1 MTQYVKNPIM
11 PGFYPDPSICAVDGD
26 YYLVNSTFAYF
37 PGLPVLHSRDL
48 VHWEQIGN
56 VMERA
61 SQLPLERAGHS
72 QGLFAPTIRYH
83 EGTYYVI
90 CTNVSYDGN
99 YVVTA
104 DKPEGP
110 WSEPHY
116 LEGADGIDPSLFF
129 DTDGRCYY
137 IGTHPNPEG
146 CRYNGDWYI
155 WIQELDVTSWK
166 LVGEHKNV
174 WNGAMRGVHWPEG
187 PHLYKKGGYY
197 YIMHAEGGTGPEH
210 AVSVCRSRDIWGPYE
225 NNFCNPILTHR
236 HLGQAFPIKYVGH
249 ADLIETPAGE
259 WYMTMLAVRPLEG
272 YTTMGR
278 ETFLAKVTWENDW
291 PVVNVGVG
299 QLTDEVEVNLPVWL
313 PEQDPDSYTSRSGRK
328 NATPGSDRHYDFS
341 QIESLGDE
349 FLYLRNPELSHYALE
364 AGKGLYLTA
373 TSVTLKEQK
382 SPSYVGIRQQHHA
395 FRAETAIAPEQPD
408 CESGSCRAGLALIQS
423 NEYHLRLEV
432 SADRL
437 EVILCQKGQDTVAG
451 SAALPERPSGTAL
464 RLYLQVDGL
473 CAAAGFIHDGKD
485 IPVAVDLDIRSLST
499 EVAGGFVG
507 CTVGIYATGIYAT
520 KVCDV
525 TDNTAANDRVLF
537 TDLSYRHIDL

>member
-1 MTQYVKNPIM
+1 MAQYAKNPIM
-11 PGFYPDPSICAVDGD
+11 PGFYPDPSICAVGED
-26 YYLVNSTFAYF
+26 YYLVNSSFAYF

-72 QGLFAPTIRYH
+72 QGLFAPTIRCH

-90 CTNVSYDGN
+90 CTNVSYGGN

-129 DTDGRCYY
+129 DMDGRCYY

-146 CRYNGDWYI
+146 CRYDGDWYI
-155 WIQELDVTSWK
+155 WIQELDLTSWK
-166 LVGEHKNV
+166 LTGERKNV

-187 PHLYKKGGYY
+187 PHLYKKGEYY
-197 YIMHAEGGTGPEH
+197 YILHAEGGTGPEH
-210 AVSVCRSRDIWGPYE
+210 AVSVCRSREIWGPYE
-225 NNFCNPILTHR
+225 NCFCNPILTHR
-236 HLGQAFPIKYVGH
+236 HLGVEYPIKYVGH
-249 ADLIETPAGE
+249 ADLVETPAGE

-299 QLTDEVEVNLPVWL
+299 RLTDEVEVNLPVWL
-313 PEQDPDSYTSRSGRK
+313 PEQDPDSYTSRSGGR
-328 NATPGSDRHYDFS
+328 NAEPGSDRSYDFTRMDT
-341 QIESLGDE
+341 LGDE
-349 FLYLRNPELSHYALE
+349 FLYLRNPELSHYTLE
-364 AGKGLYLTA
+364 TGKGLCLAA
-373 TSVTLKEQK
+373 TSVTLKEQD

-395 FRAETAIAPEQPD
+395 FRMETELIFEQPG
-408 CESGSCRAGLALIQS
+408 ESGGDNVLDTCHAGLALIQS
-423 NEYHLRLEV
+423 NEYHLRLEA
-432 SADRL
+432 SSDRL
-437 EVILCQKGQDTVAG
+437 EVILCRKGQDTTAG
-451 SAALPERPSGTAL
+451 SLTLSASSSDLK
-464 RLYLQVDGL
+464 LYLQVNGL
-473 CAAAGFIHDGKD
+473 CATAGYICDGEDVPAAEN
-485 IPVAVDLDIRSLST
+485 VDIRSLST
-499 EVAGGFVG
+499 EIAGGFVG
-507 CTVGIYATGIYAT
+507 CTAGMYATGGDAAT
-520 KVCDV
+520 G
-525 TDNTAANDRVLF
+525 NTAKKGRVCFAN
-537 TDLSYRHIDL
+537 LSYRQIDL